1 MKTGQEV
8 YKEEILIAAGVASAL
23 SATFFYR
30 QKKTIPFKLAYFL
43 SWPLLGTAILTAV
56 SPDQEKMRQVS
67 MLGYATVVLNGNH

>member
-1 MKTGQEV
+1 MKTGQEL
-8 YKEEILIAAGVASAL
+8 YREELLIAAGVASAL

-67 MLGYATVVLNGNH
+67 MS